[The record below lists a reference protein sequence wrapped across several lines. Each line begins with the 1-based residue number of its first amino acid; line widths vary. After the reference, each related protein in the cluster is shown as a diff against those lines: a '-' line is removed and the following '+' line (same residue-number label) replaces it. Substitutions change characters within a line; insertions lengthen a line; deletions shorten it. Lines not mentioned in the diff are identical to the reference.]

1 MPDRA
6 RILDDCLKALK
17 EQRNLVQVLRRFPR
31 QRDEM
36 VSLLRLSVQL
46 SELSPAPA
54 ADPAFRL
61 KARNRM
67 LGLAAERRAGRWSPS
82 GVARRLA
89 ARPGL
94 RLALSGVAVAALAI
108 GGLTAAAAGSLPGQ
122 PLYGYK
128 TGLEEVRLALTLDPN
143 ANAQLRLSFAQR
155 RLDEAK
161 QLIARGQVAEGVS
174 LVDQYDRAV
183 GQADKSLAAA
193 AIDDRAAA
201 ATARYLG
208 DRQAQ
213 ADAQLQALAG
223 TLESGGDS
231 QAAGEVARARSHSD
245 GALAARQEKLRAR
258 GDPGGRP
265 ADQPSGQDR

>member
-1 MPDRA
+1 
-6 RILDDCLKALK
+6 
-17 EQRNLVQVLRRFPR
+17 
-31 QRDEM
+31 M

-46 SELSPAPA
+46 SELSPAPVP
-54 ADPAFRL
+54 DPAFRL
-61 KARNRM
+61 RARNRM
-67 LGLAAERRAGRWSPS
+67 LSLAAERRASRWSPS
-82 GVARRLA
+82 GVARRLT

-94 RLALSGVAVAALAI
+94 RLALSGAAVAAFAF
-108 GGLTAAAAGSLPGQ
+108 GGLTVAAAGSLPGQ

-128 TGLEEVRLALTLDPN
+128 TGLEEVQLALTLDPN

-155 RLDEAK
+155 RLEEAK
-161 QLIARGQVAEGVS
+161 QLIARGQVAAGVS
-174 LVDQYDRAV
+174 LVDQYERAV
-183 GQADKSLAAA
+183 GQADQSLAAA

-231 QAAGEVARARSHSD
+231 QAAREVARARTHSD

-258 GDPGGRP
+258 GESGNR
-265 ADQPSGQDR
+265 ASAQPSGQDH